1 MTLHLPLSEVV
12 FKTGL
17 PAEVWVLAAALA
29 GVLGWTLYRRV
40 TGKVPRRSHRALVA
54 LRVAALALVV
64 LVLGA
69 PALRSIRPR
78 STAVFTAVLVD
89 VSKSMSIED
98 VAWEDRTWSRL
109 DAAREI
115 LSKRGVLDGLSD
127 LSTTLVYAFN
137 GDARR
142 VADVGT
148 LRADGQYTNIFR
160 SVRDVANELR
170 SVPLASVV
178 LLTDGCRNT
187 GGRAEEA
194 ARLLAAQ
201 GVPLQV
207 VGLGNPA
214 PPRDYEVVQVF
225 APRRVR
231 RNTEVELYATLRHTG
246 LPEPFDVQVVR
257 GQTPVLTRTVQPA
270 KDTDIT
276 SLRIAFTP
284 DHEGT
289 ATYRLV
295 IPHVEG
301 ESVEHNNAR
310 NFVIDIQDDRLPV
323 LYIEGSPRV
332 EYRMLRRALFRDR
345 DFRLVGLLRLAS
357 DRFYV
362 QGANASEAYLSS
374 GFPDTAERL
383 FAFQAVI
390 LGDIEASYFSSKQL
404 DLLER
409 FVKERGGG
417 LLMLGGVNS
426 FGLGKYAGTPVGRML
441 PLVISPADPEY
452 SDERYNGKVVPEN
465 LGHPVMRLA
474 PDPDANRR
482 LWEKAPP
489 LIGITP
495 VRGVKPG
502 ASLLIT
508 HETKPLPVLA
518 VQNYGEGRVAG
529 FTSGG
534 SWYWQVSMPAE
545 DEFHERFW
553 KQLIRWLV
561 VGAREQL
568 SAEVDADVV
577 ARREA
582 VHVRSRVLGL
592 DLSPV
597 NDATVIAR
605 VTDPFGNSEELPMDW
620 VLSQEGV
627 YQCRVVPALEG
638 DYRVSVRVEGW
649 DVEPAET
656 GFLVGEPLIEF
667 ANAGLK
673 ADLLEEMAKTT
684 AGYFFRPADA
694 TALVDAVAQSVRSAR
709 LAGIEPQDSEI
720 WDSPIVFALI
730 LGIMGLEWFLRRRS
744 GLA

>member
-1 MTLHLPLSEVV
+1 
-12 FKTGL
+12 
-17 PAEVWVLAAALA
+17 
-29 GVLGWTLYRRV
+29 
-40 TGKVPRRSHRALVA
+40 
-54 LRVAALALVV
+54 
-64 LVLGA
+64 
-69 PALRSIRPR
+69 
-78 STAVFTAVLVD
+78 
-89 VSKSMSIED
+89 
-98 VAWEDRTWSRL
+98 
-109 DAAREI
+109 
-115 LSKRGVLDGLSD
+115 
-127 LSTTLVYAFN
+127 
-137 GDARR
+137 
-142 VADVGT
+142 
-148 LRADGQYTNIFR
+148 
-160 SVRDVANELR
+160 
-170 SVPLASVV
+170 
-178 LLTDGCRNT
+178 NT

-194 ARLLAAQ
+194 ARLLAAR

-231 RNTEVELYATLRHTG
+231 RNTEVEVYVTVRHTG
-246 LPEPFDVQVVR
+246 LPEPFDVQIVR
-257 GQTPVLTRTVQPA
+257 SQTPVLTRKVEPA
-270 KDTDIT
+270 KGTDIT
-276 SLRIAFTP
+276 ALRIAFTP
-284 DHEGT
+284 DHEGA
-289 ATYRLV
+289 ATYRLAIAPV
-295 IPHVEG
+295 PG
-301 ESVEHNNAR
+301 ESVEHNNTR
-310 NFVIDIQDDRLPV
+310 DFIIDIQDDRLPV

-345 DFRLVGLLRLAS
+345 DFRLVGLLRLAA

-362 QGANASEAYLSS
+362 QGANASEAYLSN

-390 LGDIEASYFSSKQL
+390 LGDIEAAHFTGSQL

-441 PLVISPADPEY
+441 PLVISPSDAEY
-452 SDERYNGKVVPEN
+452 SDERYQGRVVAEN
-465 LGHPVMRLA
+465 LTHPVMRLA

-518 VQNYGEGRVAG
+518 VQNYGQGRVAA

-534 SWYWQVSMPAE
+534 SWYWQVSMPASN
-545 DEFHERFW
+545 EFHERFW
-553 KQLIRWLV
+553 KQLVRWLV

-568 SAEVDADVV
+568 TAEVDADVV

-582 VHVRSRVLGL
+582 VHVRAAVLGL
-592 DLSPV
+592 DLRPI
-597 NDATVIAR
+597 NDAVVIAR
-605 VTDPFGNSEELPMDW
+605 ITDPFGNSEEMPMDW

-627 YQCRVVPALEG
+627 YQCRVAPEHEG
-638 DYRVSVRVEGW
+638 DYAVAVRVEGW
-649 DVEPAET
+649 DTAAAET

-673 ADLLEEMAKTT
+673 ADLLEDMAKTT
-684 AGYFFRPADA
+684 GGYAFRPADA
-694 TALVDAVAQSVRSAR
+694 DALVDAVAQSVESTR
-709 LAGIEPQDSEI
+709 LDGIEPQDREI
-720 WDSPIVFALI
+720 WDTPLVFALI
-730 LGIMGLEWFLRRRS
+730 LGIMGIEWFLRRRS